1 MSDYENIKLEINK
14 EQPLEDIVNVLESK
28 GYGVVNHYLRNHNF
42 IVATVNYCGA
52 LNFDYWSENIK
63 LVTLAEIKEMKMTKS
78 FEQVLDQEKNELT
91 EALILFGEGKRVNKT
106 LADLEMNRPEFYK
119 FYEAGQQSKQA
130 EIDELHKRIDDLITS
145 IDWHI
150 EDCELWLSM
159 NKNDY
164 WKGGQLE
171 ILKAIKKRFSK

>member
-1 MSDYENIKLEINK
+1 M
-14 EQPLEDIVNVLESK
+14 
-28 GYGVVNHYLRNHNF
+28 
-42 IVATVNYCGA
+42 A
-52 LNFDYWSENIK
+52 
-63 LVTLAEIKEMKMTKS
+63 KS
-78 FEQVLDQEKNELT
+78 FEQVLEQEKNELT
-91 EALILFGEGKRVNKT
+91 EALILFGEGKRVNKA

-119 FYEAGQQSKQA
+119 FYEAGKQSKQA
-130 EIDELHKRIDDLITS
+130 EIDNLKKRIEDIITS

-171 ILKAIKKRFSK
+171 ILKAIKKMLKGGAND